1 MAKSTGVETPPIRNE
16 NVPLT
21 SPAPRPAP
29 RPTTNMKYTAVW
41 EKNTA
46 GEIQMY
52 DVTYEEYRANYDRL
66 WGQGWRLKALQP
78 TVVGGKVRYTAV
90 WTPSTAG
97 EIQVYGWTYEDYRKK
112 YDELWKQGWRL
123 KLIQPYVL
131 PGDQVRYDAVWQQ
144 STAGETQVY
153 GWTYE
158 DYRKKYDELWK
169 QGWRLKLIQPFVLSG
184 DQVRYT
190 AVWQQS
196 TAGEIQVYG
205 WTYEDYRKKYD
216 ELWKQ
221 GWRLKL
227 IQPFVLSGDQVRY
240 TAVWQQ
246 STAGEIQVY
255 GWGYQ
260 DYRAKYD
267 ELWSQG
273 WRLKMLQTFF
283 TRPAPPKIRVP
294 KPSTQQMV
302 DKALAAYRAAGGLA
316 SKIGIPVEPV
326 RVTGGQATWRM
337 SGGQL
342 VGQEDGPW
350 KVEVKKM
357 VKVYFVGFKCFEES
371 SELSGSDEP
380 YFIVSYG
387 AGAKSA
393 TQKFVASDIDKGET
407 KIYDKA
413 FAEDIPLGPGYLHY
427 AIYEHDEGSTT
438 EARNKVAK
446 MMQDVVAAGAQAAAI
461 YDASQAAQ
469 GGAAGNASNYAAIAG
484 AVVGGPMG
492 ALLGKGIVGAL
503 GLGDDYV
510 WDEGRT
516 LFNEN
521 TNDIP
526 MEGEINGVKYNRK
539 YWANPDGGGDYEVFF
554 RVVTY
559 DKPEIEWVNPV

>member
-1 MAKSTGVETPPIRNE
+1 
-16 NVPLT
+16 
-21 SPAPRPAP
+21 
-29 RPTTNMKYTAVW
+29 MKYTAVW

-52 DVTYEEYRANYDRL
+52 DVTYDEYRANYDRL

-112 YDELWKQGWRL
+112 YDELWNK
-123 KLIQPYVL
+123 
-131 PGDQVRYDAVWQQ
+131 
-144 STAGETQVY
+144 
-153 GWTYE
+153 
-158 DYRKKYDELWK
+158 
-169 QGWRLKLIQPFVLSG
+169 GWRLKLIQPFVL
-184 DQVRYT
+184 
-190 AVWQQS
+190 
-196 TAGEIQVYG
+196 
-205 WTYEDYRKKYD
+205 
-216 ELWKQ
+216 
-221 GWRLKL
+221 
-227 IQPFVLSGDQVRY
+227 PGDQVRY

-267 ELWSQG
+267 ELWNQG
-273 WRLKMLQTFF
+273 WRLKALQTFSS
-283 TRPAPPKIRVP
+283 RPAPPKIRVP
-294 KPSTQQMV
+294 KPSPQQLIG
-302 DKALAAYRAAGGLA
+302 KAVGAYKAAGGPA
-316 SKIGIPVEPV
+316 SKIGIPVEGV
-326 RVTGGQATWRM
+326 RVTGNQATWRM

-342 VGQEDGPW
+342 VSQDDGRW

-357 VKVYFVGFKCFEES
+357 VKVYFVGFTCFEES
-371 SELSGSDEP
+371 SELSSSDEP

-393 TQKFVASDIDKGET
+393 TQKFEASGIDKGQT

-427 AIYEHDEGSTT
+427 AIYEHDEGSTS

-446 MMQDVVAAGAQAAAI
+446 MMQDVVAAGAQAASI
-461 YDASQAAQ
+461 YDATQAAQASQATQ
-469 GGAAGNASNYAAIAG
+469 GGAASNASTYAAVAG
-484 AVVGGPMG
+484 AVVGGPLG

-510 WDEGRT
+510 YDEGRT
-516 LFNEN
+516 LFNESS
-521 TNDIP
+521 DDYPIQ
-526 MEGEINGVKYNRK
+526 GEIKGVKYTHK
-539 YWANPDGGGDYEVFF
+539 YWADSEGEGDYEVFF

-559 DKPEIEWVNPV
+559 DKPEIDWVVPV